1 MGKLILVTG
10 GKRSGKSD
18 FAQALAENFG
28 DSILYIATLVPGED
42 EEVKSRVRCRRELR
56 PESWDTLEAYDGI
69 SHHIEEFGAA
79 YDGIVLDRVSV
90 MVTHLLGD
98 FDALWESASL
108 SAVLQIEKSILEEVK
123 KVIQAAKNVPAPVI
137 VITNE
142 LGMGSR
148 PADRFNKI
156 RRDITCRVNT
166 KIAACADE
174 AYMMISG
181 IPVKIK

>member
-1 MGKLILVTG
+1 MGKLIMITG

-18 FAQALAENFG
+18 FAQAMAENLG

-42 EEVKSRVRCRRELR
+42 EEVKCRVRCRRELR
-56 PESWDTLEAYDGI
+56 PASWDTLEAYDGI

-79 YDGIVLDRVSV
+79 YDGIVLDRASV
-90 MVTHLLGD
+90 MVTQLLGD
-98 FDALWESASL
+98 YDALWETVPL
-108 SAVLQIEKSILEEVK
+108 STVLQIEKS
-123 KVIQAAKNVPAPVI
+123 VIDSVLGVIKAAKSVPAPVI
-137 VITNE
+137 MLTNE

-148 PADRFNKI
+148 PNDRFNKI

-166 KIAACADE
+166 KIAASADE
-174 AYMMISG
+174 AYMMVSG